1 MGRGKG
7 FGGGAAG
14 LWRGGGGGGRKSGAR
29 APPPWRGCPS
39 VRPSNGGVTPR
50 QARRREDG
58 FGVGVGLGRCGGRRK
73 GDLKAWTLIGGD
85 EAPRCPCGDIHLLI
99 FFLAL
104 NKTPGQE
111 SDGHRVS

>member
-1 MGRGKG
+1 MQAGR
-7 FGGGAAG
+7 
-14 LWRGGGGGGRKSGAR
+14 LWLGGGGGGRKSGAR
-29 APPPWRGCPS
+29 APPPLAGLSIRPS
-39 VRPSNGGVTPR
+39 VRPTGDVTRR

-58 FGVGVGLGRCGGRRK
+58 FGVGVGLGRCARRRK

-85 EAPRCPCGDIHLLI
+85 EAPRCPCGDIPLLI
-99 FFLAL
+99 FFFFLAL